1 MFLPFFRL
9 TLPQHLL
16 NHVSRMFIWKIV
28 IPTIRMC
35 AYAYAVCIHVC
46 VRSLALLIMLL
57 K

>member
-1 MFLPFFRL
+1 MFLPFFRS

-28 IPTIRMC
+28 IPTILMC
-35 AYAYAVCIHVC
+35 AYAYAVHVC